1 MTIELWSLALSGLL
15 CLLLPFIYVA
25 LYQKQV
31 GAAGV
36 SGNRDDV
43 PEPTGAAGRG
53 LRAHR
58 NLQENLLP
66 FAIVVLVAHATHIS
80 NRATVFGALLF
91 LGARVVHAAAYLL
104 GIRGI
109 RTLAYIAGVA
119 GSLTILVQL
128 L

>member
-1 MTIELWSLALSGLL
+1 MTIELWSLALSALL

-31 GAAGV
+31 GLAGV

-58 NLQENLLP
+58 NLLENLVP
-66 FAIVVLVAHATHIS
+66 FAVVVLIAHATHVE

-109 RTLAYIAGVA
+109 RTLAYVAGVA
-119 GSLTILVQL
+119 GSLSILAQL